1 MITLAVCELGII
13 WEAGGE
19 HQLQRNWRKVAE
31 AMTVQKMMVAWTMVI
46 MPVER
51 RGCAKEHF

>member
-1 MITLAVCELGII
+1 MNLGII

-51 RGCAKEHF
+51 HGCAKEHF